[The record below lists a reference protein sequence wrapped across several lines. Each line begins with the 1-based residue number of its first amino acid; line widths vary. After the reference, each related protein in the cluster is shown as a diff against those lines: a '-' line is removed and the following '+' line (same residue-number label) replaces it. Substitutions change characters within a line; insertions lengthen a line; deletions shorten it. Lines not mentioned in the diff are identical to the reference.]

1 MGLNMERVAVL
12 LLLAGLVSMLARKI
26 RLPYT
31 VGLVLAGGA
40 LAWLPLR
47 LELSLTKDLIFSLLL
62 PPLIFEA
69 AFHLE
74 WKAFRRELGVLILM
88 ATLGV
93 LLSVLVAA
101 SGIRLLLHWEW
112 GVALVIGVLLSATD
126 PVSVIATFKEVGLKG
141 RLRLLLE
148 AESLLNDG
156 TVAVLFSVA
165 MALLVGNSAS
175 AGAMVASFV
184 FTIVGGIVCGGLV
197 AGLVLG
203 LAGKTDD
210 HLVEITF
217 TTIAA
222 YGSFFVAEYFHVS
235 GVLAVLSAGLL
246 VGNRGSL
253 GAISDKGREAT
264 VAFWEY
270 AGFVANSLIFLLIG
284 VRLTKS
290 VILSSWQSA
299 LLLLLLVTLG
309 RALAVYLCSA
319 MVRHSEQKVP
329 KSHQHVLFWGGL
341 RGALA
346 LALAMGLPD
355 TLTNRESLL
364 NTLFLAV
371 AGSVVLQGVTIAP
384 LLRRLKLLT
393 HHPE

>member
-1 MGLNMERVAVL
+1 MGLNMERVAAL
-12 LLLAGLVSMLARKI
+12 LLVAGLVSMLARKI

-74 WKAFRRELGVLILM
+74 WREFRRELGVLILM

-93 LLSVLVAA
+93 LLSVLVTAG
-101 SGIRLLLHWEW
+101 GIRLLLHWEW

-165 MALLVGNSAS
+165 MAILVGSSAS
-175 AGAMVASFV
+175 PGAMIASFV

-197 AGLVLG
+197 AGVVLG

-222 YGSFFVAEYFHVS
+222 YGAFFVAEYFHVS

-253 GAISDKGREAT
+253 GAITDRGREAT

-284 VRLTKS
+284 ARLTKS

-299 LLLLLLVTLG
+299 LLLLLLVTIG

-319 MVRHSEQKVP
+319 MVRRSEQKIP
-329 KSHQHVLFWGGL
+329 KSHQHILFWGGL

-384 LLRRLKLLT
+384 LLHRLKLLGSQ
-393 HHPE
+393 PE